1 MTPARRP
8 LAFDSLD
15 DLVRDAEHLSAVGY
29 DKAGKWDLAQACGH
43 LSEWFRY
50 QIDGFPKAPLLIR
63 PMLWL
68 VRNTFGPAAGR
79 RAFAAG
85 NMRPGIPTVPQSV
98 PASGGDAGAAVA
110 KLREAVARWQAYTGP
125 LHPSPMFGTMT
136 KDEWRR
142 GHLIHAAHHLSFLIP
157 KA

>member
-1 MTPARRP
+1 
-8 LAFDSLD
+8 
-15 DLVRDAEHLSAVGY
+15 
-29 DKAGKWDLAQACGH
+29 LAQACGH
-43 LSEWFRY
+43 LAEWFRY
-50 QIDGFPKAPLLIR
+50 QIDGFPKAPLVMRPLI
-63 PMLWL
+63 WA

-85 NMRPGIPTVPQSV
+85 NMRAGIPTIPQSV
-98 PASGGDAGAAVA
+98 PSPGGDDAVAVATLRAAVNRW
-110 KLREAVARWQAYTGP
+110 REYTGP

-136 KDEWRR
+136 KDEWVR